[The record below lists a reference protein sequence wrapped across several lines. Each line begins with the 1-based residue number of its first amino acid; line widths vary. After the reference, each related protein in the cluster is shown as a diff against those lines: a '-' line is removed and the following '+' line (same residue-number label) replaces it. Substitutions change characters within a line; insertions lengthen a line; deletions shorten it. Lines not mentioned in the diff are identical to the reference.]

1 MNIYIYIHTLHY
13 ITLHYI
19 TLHYITYIHSYTIF
33 KTIICIYI
41 YMLAPP
47 RSTFEA
53 ACNEF
58 EPVYLKAN
66 ALRRGTNLPDICILF
81 THCALQNAFRFVNKM
96 QWSCRDMRFF

>member
-1 MNIYIYIHTLHY
+1 MYIYIYA
-13 ITLHYI
+13 
-19 TLHYITYIHSYTIF
+19 S
-33 KTIICIYI
+33 
-41 YMLAPP
+41 PP

-96 QWSCRDMRFF
+96 QWSCRDMRFFKGTKYVPSLE